1 MSPLEQY
8 LQELR
13 DIRATGAAV
22 KETSYYA
29 PLANFLNA
37 IGSTLKPKVRC
48 LMQLKNLGAGMPDGG
63 FFTARQF
70 QRALDDLPNNPQNPE
85 RGVIEVKGTGD
96 DAWVTASSQ
105 QVSKYWDKY
114 RQVLVTNYRD
124 FVLVGQDINGQPITL
139 ETYRLANSEKEFWQK
154 VQQPRVFAQEQ
165 EEQLTEY
172 LKRVMLQQAAISTPQ
187 DLAWFLASY
196 AKDARARIEKFDLPA
211 LQTIRTGL
219 EGALG
224 ITFTAKKGEH
234 FFKSTLIQTLFYG
247 VFSAWVLWHKQG
259 ANNEYFDW
267 KTAAWSLHVP
277 MVKALFEKVATPSHL
292 GRLDLVEVLDW
303 TGEAL
308 NRVDRVSFFAQFDE
322 GLAVQYFYEPFLEAF
337 DPQLRKDLGV
347 WYTPPEIV
355 KYMVARV
362 DTVLKKELG
371 ITAGLADE
379 NVYILDPCCGTGA
392 FLVEVL
398 KCIHQTLSANGE
410 DALTGSALKEAAKN
424 RVLGFEILTAPFV
437 VAHLQLGVLLQ
448 NFGVPLQDET
458 ERVGIYLTN
467 ALTGWQ
473 PPNEEAKKRIQ
484 QLELLFPE
492 LEKEREAADEVKRG
506 KPILVIL
513 GNPPYNAYA
522 GTSPAEEEGLVEV
535 YKEGLIK
542 DWGIK
547 KFNLDDLYVRF
558 FRLAER
564 CISEHTKKGV
574 VCYISNYSWVSE
586 PSFVVLRQRLLDSF
600 DKFWIENMH
609 GNRKISEY
617 APDGKTSETIFAIRG
632 FSVGIQQGV
641 VISLWIKNNQ
651 NNQTQVLFQN
661 NINAAKAGERR
672 QQLLNSLNY
681 QDFDAYYQQ
690 SNPHQNNRFSF
701 LPLSIETHYLEW
713 PKVTDFCAVPPS
725 NGLMEKRSGALIDI
739 DRDALEQRMQAYFN
753 PDLDWD
759 DYKALNYGLIKAQAR
774 FDPKL
779 TRRKVLLKESYTE
792 HRLTRYSVRPFDLRW
807 CYYTDIR
814 PVWNEPR
821 PQLWK
826 QCWAGNQFLLTRFSA
841 AKYPEGTPFYF
852 TPFLS
857 DDHLL
862 TPDAVAI
869 PFQLMNGARL
879 KAQERLLLLEML
891 GEKPE
896 VDQAIANLSP
906 HARQYLADL
915 QFANPDKDEETA
927 SLIWYHAL
935 AIGYSP
941 LYLTENT
948 DGIRQ
953 DFPRI
958 PLPKSQALLLNSAQL
973 GQQIAQLLDTENP
986 SLVNQSL
993 NNLRQIAIISHVN
1006 SQQLN
1011 PDAGDLS
1018 INVGWG
1024 HSGKQGVTMPGKGKL
1039 IERAFSDKEL
1049 TYFQQNLQLNSEQI
1063 NQLFGNVTYDIYL
1076 NEIAYWKNIPQ
1087 RVWDYNIG
1095 GYQVI
1100 KKWLSYRE
1108 VSLLGR
1114 PLKLEEVREVQ
1125 DMARRITAI
1134 LLLETE
1140 LNANYEAIKQATF
1153 SWPNSSHASA
1163 NE

>member
-1 MSPLEQY
+1 MSPIEKY
-8 LQELR
+8 LQDLR

-29 PLANFLNA
+29 PLANLLNA

-48 LMQLKNLGAGMPDGG
+48 LMQLKNLGVGMPDGG
-63 FFTARQF
+63 LFTARQF
-70 QRALDDLPNNPQNPE
+70 QRESSEQPNDPQNPE

-96 DAWVTASSQ
+96 DAWVTASSK

-124 FVLVGQDINGQPITL
+124 FVLIGQDINGQPITL

-154 VQQPRVFAQEQ
+154 VQQPRVFAKEQ

-172 LKRVMLQQAAISTPQ
+172 LKRVMLQQAAIATPQ

-211 LQTIRTGL
+211 LQNIRTGL

-224 ITFTAKKGEH
+224 ITFTAQKGEH

-259 ANNEYFDW
+259 AKDEYFDW

-308 NRVDRVSFFAQFDE
+308 NRVDRNAFFAQFDE

-398 KCIHQTLSANGE
+398 KSIQQTLSANGE
-410 DALTGSALKEAAKN
+410 DALIGSALKEAAKN
-424 RVLGFEILTAPFV
+424 RVFGFEILTAPFV

-448 NFGVPLQDET
+448 NFGVSLQDET

-564 CISEHTKKGV
+564 CISEQTGQGV
-574 VCYISNYSWVSE
+574 VCYISIFSYLSD
-586 PSFVVLRQRLLDSF
+586 PSFVVMRQRFLQEFDRLYFDCLNGDSRETG
-600 DKFWIENMH
+600 KVT
-609 GNRKISEY
+609 
-617 APDGKTSETIFAIRG
+617 PDGKPDPSVFSTQYNKAGIR
-632 FSVGIQQGV
+632 VGTA
-641 VISLWIKNNQ
+641 ISLMVRKNKRDKKSTVHFRHFWGVNKNQ
-651 NNQTQVLFQN
+651 AILD
-661 NINAAKAGERR
+661 
-672 QQLLNSLNY
+672 SLNHN
-681 QDFDAYYQQ
+681 DFNASYQQ
-690 SNPHQNNRFSF
+690 VNPIYDNRFAF
-701 LPLSIETHYLEW
+701 VPLKIDNHYLKW
-713 PKVTDFCAVPPS
+713 AKVTDFCAIPPS
-725 NGLMEKRSGALIDI
+725 NGLMEKRGGALIDI
-739 DRDALEQRMQAYFN
+739 DRNALEQRMQAYFN

-759 DYKALNYGLIKAQAR
+759 DYKVLNYGLIKPQAS
-774 FDPKL
+774 FNPKVV
-779 TRRKVLLKESYTE
+779 RKKAILEEKFNDS
-792 HRLTRYSVRPFDLRW
+792 RLICYALRPFDQRW
-807 CYYTDIR
+807 CYYT
-814 PVWNEPR
+814 PVSGVWNRSR

-826 QCWAGNQFLLTRFSA
+826 QCWQGNKFLLTRFNA

-869 PFQLMNGARL
+869 PFQLMNGDRL
-879 KAQERLLLLEML
+879 KAQERLILLEML

-896 VDQAIANLSP
+896 VDKAIANLSP
-906 HARQYLADL
+906 NARQYLADL
-915 QFANPDKDEETA
+915 QFPNPDEDGETA

-941 LYLTENT
+941 LYLTENA

-958 PLPKSQALLLNSAQL
+958 PLPNSKELLLNSAEL
-973 GQQIAQLLDTENP
+973 GQQLSQLLDTENP
-986 SLVNQSL
+986 NLVNQSL
-993 NNLRQIAIISHVN
+993 TKLKQIAVISHVN
-1006 SQQLN
+1006 NQQLN

-1018 INVGWG
+1018 VNVGWG

-1039 IERAFSDKEL
+1039 IERAFSEPEL
-1049 TYFQQNLQLNSEQI
+1049 TYFQQNLQLNSEHI
-1063 NQLFGNVTYDIYL
+1063 HQLLGDITYDIYL

-1087 RVWDYNIG
+1087 RVWDYTIG

-1108 VSLLGR
+1108 MSLLGR
-1114 PLKLEEVREVQ
+1114 PLTLAEVREVQ

-1134 LLLETE
+1134 RLLEPE
-1140 LNANYEAIKQATF
+1140 LNANYETIKQATF
-1153 SWPNSSHASA
+1153 SWTNSS
-1163 NE
+1163 

>member
-29 PLANFLNA
+29 PLANFLNE

-63 FFTARQF
+63 LFTARQF
-70 QRALDDLPNNPQNPE
+70 QRALDDRPNDPQNPE

-124 FVLVGQDINGQPITL
+124 FVLIGQDKNGQPITI

-154 VQQPRVFAQEQ
+154 IQKPRIFAQEQ

-172 LKRVMLQQAAISTPQ
+172 LKRVMLQQAAIATPQ

-224 ITFTAKKGEH
+224 ITFTAQKGEH

-398 KCIHQTLSANGE
+398 KSIHQTLSANGE

-424 RVLGFEILTAPFV
+424 RVFGFEILTAPFV

-564 CISEHTKKGV
+564 CISEHTTQGV
-574 VCYISNYSWVSE
+574 VCYVSNYSWVSE
-586 PSFVVLRQRLLDSF
+586 PSFVVLRQHLLESF

-641 VISLWIKNNQ
+641 VISLWVKNNQ

-672 QQLLNSLNY
+672 QQLLNTLNN
-681 QDFDAYYQQ
+681 QDFDAHYQPA
-690 SNPHQNNRFSF
+690 NPHQNNRFSF
-701 LPLSIETHYLEW
+701 RPSVIKNDYLEW
-713 PKVTDFCAVPPS
+713 PKLTDLCAIDPFQ
-725 NGLMEKRSGALIDI
+725 GLDEDRGFELIDI
-739 DRDALEQRMQAYFN
+739 DKDKLITRMQAYFN
-753 PDLDWD
+753 KATKWD
-759 DYKALNYGLIKAQAR
+759 DLKLICK
-774 FDPKL
+774 
-779 TRRKVLLKESYTE
+779 
-792 HRLTRYSVRPFDLRW
+792 RLTQDSAMFIAEKAREKVTSEEKFLSERILKYDLRILDKRW
-807 CYYTDIR
+807 CYYTAINPLWKR
-814 PVWNEPR
+814 PR
-821 PQLWK
+821 PSLWE
-826 QCWAGNQFLLTRFSA
+826 QFNQGNNFILSRAAGV
-841 AKYPEGTPFYF
+841 AKPEG
-852 TPFLS
+852 
-857 DDHLL
+857 
-862 TPDAVAI
+862 I
-869 PFQLMNGARL
+869 PFFFTKNLFARDCMRGHAVGFPIFIYPTYKINKKSDEL
-879 KAQERLLLLEML
+879 FNTNKFITNTSI
-891 GEKPE
+891 K
-896 VDQAIANLSP
+896 ANLSP
-906 HARQYLADL
+906 HARQYLTDL
-915 QFANPDKDEETA
+915 QFANLDEDGETA

-941 LYLTENT
+941 LYLTENA

-958 PLPKSQALLLNSAQL
+958 PLPKSQALLLKSAQL
-973 GQQIAQLLDTENP
+973 GQQVAQLLDTENP

-993 NNLRQIAIISHVN
+993 ANLKQIAVISHAN
-1006 SQQLN
+1006 NQQLN
-1011 PDAGDLS
+1011 PDAGDLT

-1024 HSGKQGVTMPGKGKL
+1024 HGGKQGVTMPGKGKL
-1039 IERAFSDKEL
+1039 IERVFSDKEL
-1049 TYFQQNLQLNSEQI
+1049 TYFQQNLQLNSEKV
-1063 NQLFGNVTYDIYL
+1063 NQLLGNVTYDIYL

-1087 RVWDYNIG
+1087 RIWDYTIG

-1108 VSLLGR
+1108 FSLLGR

-1153 SWPNSSHASA
+1153 SWPNSSHTSA
-1163 NE
+1163 DE